1 MKKLILILAL
11 LLSIEGMRAQGL
23 FCLGPKI
30 GYNSNTLTDNQD
42 SINGSIKNSF
52 QIGAFIRIGSKVYFQ
67 PEANYQVVS
76 GVLNK
81 SRGATVQSQDYT
93 LKTIKV
99 PALIGVRL
107 MHKGPVNFRVMAG
120 PAFTYV
126 LDKKIDPSIV
136 DELWPIQSVDD
147 FKNSSWSV
155 QMGAG
160 LDVLFLTLDIR
171 YEMGVVNMYGG
182 KSEFDIKNNLFNVSL
197 GIKLL

>member
-1 MKKLILILAL
+1 
-11 LLSIEGMRAQGL
+11 
-23 FCLGPKI
+23 
-30 GYNSNTLTDNQD
+30 
-42 SINGSIKNSF
+42 
-52 QIGAFIRIGSKVYFQ
+52 
-67 PEANYQVVS
+67 
-76 GVLNK
+76 
-81 SRGATVQSQDYT
+81 
-93 LKTIKV
+93 
-99 PALIGVRL
+99 
-107 MHKGPVNFRVMAG
+107 MAG